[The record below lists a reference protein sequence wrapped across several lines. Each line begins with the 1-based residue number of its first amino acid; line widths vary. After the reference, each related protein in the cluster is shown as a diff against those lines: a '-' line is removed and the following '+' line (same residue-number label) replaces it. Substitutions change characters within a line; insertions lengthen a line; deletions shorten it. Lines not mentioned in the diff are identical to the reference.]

1 MNALGGAPSQ
11 LFIDGTWEDADGGA
25 TFPVHDPASGD
36 VLAEVADATPADAIR
51 ALDAAAAVAD
61 EWALTPA
68 RERSG
73 ILLRTFDLVNE
84 HADDIARLITLEMG
98 KPLSESAAEVR
109 YGGEFLRWFAE
120 EAVRTGGRTGST
132 PEGTGAMLVTHR
144 PVGPCYLITPWN
156 FPLAMATRKIG
167 PALAAGCTAVIKPAA
182 LTPLTTLYLVSLFEQ
197 AGLPAGVLNAIPSA
211 QSAAVSEALMQDSR
225 LRKISFTGSTGVGR
239 TLLKQAADNILRT
252 SMELGGNA
260 PFLVFDDADV
270 DAAVEGAMIAKFRN
284 VGQACTAANR
294 FLVQE
299 GIHDVFVERLAQRVS
314 ALQVGSG
321 LEAGTDIGPLINAGA
336 VSRIAELIEDAVERG
351 GSRIV
356 GEAHVDGGAYFPPT
370 IVTDVSTQSRLY
382 REEIF
387 GPVVSITKFRT
398 ESQAIDLANGTEYG
412 LAAYAFTADL
422 ARGHRLMASIDAGML
437 GVNSGAISNPAAPF
451 GGTKQSG
458 LGREGGDEGIHE
470 YLDTKYAFVPSG
482 R

>member
-1 MNALGGAPSQ
+1 MSALPGLPLQ
-11 LFIDGTWEDADGGA
+11 LFIDGQWRDSADGT
-25 TFPVHDPASGD
+25 TFPVHDPAFD
-36 VLAEVADATPADAIR
+36 RVLTEIADATPADALR
-51 ALDAAAAVAD
+51 ALDAASAAAD
-61 EWALTPA
+61 AWAKTPA
-68 RERSG
+68 RVRSG
-73 ILLRTFDLVNE
+73 ILLRTFELVVE

-120 EAVRTGGRTGST
+120 EAVRAGGRTGST

-197 AGLPAGVLNAIPSA
+197 AGLPEGVLNAIPSTR
-211 QSAAVSEALMQDSR
+211 SAAVSDALMRDPR
-225 LRKISFTGSTGVGR
+225 LRKVSFTGSTGVGR

-260 PFLVFDDADV
+260 PFLVFDDADL
-270 DAAVEGAMIAKFRN
+270 DAAVDGAMIAKFRN

-299 GIHDVFVERLAQRVS
+299 DIHDRFVERLAERVH
-314 ALQVGSG
+314 ALRVGPG
-321 LEAGTDIGPLINAGA
+321 LDAGVDIGPLINRDAAIRIGGLVDEAVAAGGY
-336 VSRIAELIEDAVERG
+336 E
-351 GSRIV
+351 IV
-356 GEAHVDGGAYFPPT
+356 GGPRAEDGAFFPPT
-370 IVTDVSTQSRLY
+370 IVTDVPTDSRLY

-387 GPVVSITKFRT
+387 GPVVSITKFTT
-398 ESQAIDLANGTEYG
+398 EAEAVDLANSTEYG
-412 LAAYAFTADL
+412 LAAYAYTADL

-458 LGREGGDEGIHE
+458 LGREGGNEGIHE
-470 YLDTKYAFVPSG
+470 YLDTKYAFVPGS
-482 R
+482 